1 VIVLDPAG
9 RLDVVNVA
17 TPPLSAA
24 VPSVV
29 APFLNVTVPVGT
41 PAEELTVAVN
51 VTDCPKADGFGDDVS
66 DSVVRALLT
75 TCFSTGEVLALYVAS
90 PL

>member
-1 VIVLDPAG
+1 VIVLDPSG
-9 RLDVVNVA
+9 SVDVVNVA
-17 TPPLSAA
+17 TPPLSVAG
-24 VPSVV
+24 PRVV

-41 PAEELTVAVN
+41 PAEEVTVAVK
-51 VTDCPKADGFGDDVS
+51 VTVCPEDDGFGDEVR
-66 DSVVRALLT
+66 DSAVGALLT